1 METIG
6 EAVCLIAEVVPIPEE
21 FLIVFWALVVAVRDP
36 AVVVGEIKVVDVTV
50 GAAESA
56 VIVDKIALMFVKH
69 VVALG
74 EVFPV
79 VGAVLDF
86 IVISAMIII
95 GATAVIVGDILVVI
109 AEVAVV
115 VGAEVVD
122 FLKL

>member
-1 METIG
+1 M
-6 EAVCLIAEVVPIPEE
+6 VV
-21 FLIVFWALVVAVRDP
+21 F
-36 AVVVGEIKVVDVTV
+36 GEIKVVDATV
-50 GAAESA
+50 GAVESA
-56 VIVDKIALMFVKH
+56 VIADKIALMFVKD

>member
-1 METIG
+1 MID
-6 EAVCLIAEVVPIPEE
+6 A
-21 FLIVFWALVVAVRDP
+21 
-36 AVVVGEIKVVDVTV
+36 TV
-50 GAAESA
+50 GTVDSA
-56 VIVDKIALMFVKH
+56 VIVDKIALMFVKD

-95 GATAVIVGDILVVI
+95 GATAVIVVDILVVI

-115 VGAEVVD
+115 LGAEVVG